1 MTDLDYVLPTL
12 GLWCGEASFLSTV
25 PRWVNNKQNQISA
38 RKKKKG
44 VGLEEGPELASNSE

>member
-38 RKKKKG
+38 RKKKG